1 MINKVSKFRSTLSPF
16 NQLQITI
23 SKPSSVKMEE
33 GDMFQECG
41 LCSKRTE
48 DMQSVSPGLSGF
60 LQEFLKLP
68 PDRLPA
74 LLCADC
80 HDSSTR
86 AREFRAQCGLLAS
99 KQDFLQQIG
108 QEEIA
113 SMVSGFLPAAK
124 KSKNC

>member
-1 MINKVSKFRSTLSPF
+1 MED
-16 NQLQITI
+16 LQ
-23 SKPSSVKMEE
+23 
-33 GDMFQECG
+33 
-41 LCSKRTE
+41 R
-48 DMQSVSPGLSGF
+48 VSPGLSGF

-74 LLCADC
+74 LLCTEC

-124 KSKNC
+124 KSKNFCLCSVVQKYFLLRSAWKEEKKT